1 MRAGY
6 RVIAFVHDEFLI
18 ELQANEDNTAAARDI
33 ERICCETM
41 AEFRPGVKIAT
52 EYTLSGCWSKG
63 AGRLRSTPRSRP
75 PTARIPAQFPPG
87 PCSSSGCMK
96 STLLCAILA

>member
-18 ELQANEDNTAAARDI
+18 ELPANVDHTFADRAI

-41 AEFRPGVKIAT
+41 AEFTPSVEIAT
-52 EYTLSGCWSKG
+52 EYTLNDDSAC
-63 AGRLRSTPRSRP
+63 
-75 PTARIPAQFPPG
+75 
-87 PCSSSGCMK
+87 
-96 STLLCAILA
+96 